1 MKTKDLL
8 VTGLLFGLMVI
19 TADNIYNNH
28 RIYKLQKEVLDT
40 KKIALDMYYEDK
52 EYISILQ
59 ESRTQLNN
67 EIDSLNKDLQE
78 YKHLEKLKKDLR

>member
-1 MKTKDLL
+1 M
-8 VTGLLFGLMVI
+8 TGLLFGLMVI